1 LPEKADHAGF
11 FEREAA
17 CDEGENR
24 FGKEVIDVFGSFEGA
39 GGFEEFGGDGHL
51 RWGRFGSVGEAESG
65 MRGAG
70 RLRAAASCGRKMVA
84 AIMERWIRWDFRA
97 GLHFGTFLFAN

>member
-1 LPEKADHAGF
+1 MLEDFAAIRAREVVDDGPGVEFTFDLLVEGDFAMGAENDLPEKADHAGF

-51 RWGRFGSVGEAESG
+51 R
-65 MRGAG
+65 
-70 RLRAAASCGRKMVA
+70 
-84 AIMERWIRWDFRA
+84 
-97 GLHFGTFLFAN
+97 